1 MTKKKDWVETI
12 KVWAFDQWEKA
23 KAAWFTAVA
32 LSAMLGYNL
41 SITPIEVDPEAP
53 VVVPE
58 VQVDVVKPEPKP
70 EPKPVA
76 PAIKA
81 VQIKDVGTTV
91 IINGESYSDGQVD
104 GGKTKY

>member
-23 KAAWFTAVA
+23 KTAWFTAVA

-41 SITPIEVDPEAP
+41 SITPIEVP

-76 PAIKA
+76 PEKKPAIKA

-104 GGKTKY
+104 GGKTEY